1 MVKKYVYADSENSD
15 PELIEDW
22 MEEHPTSSTQFRGKY
37 KTYKGKPCKTK
48 EEKKQ
53 SKAKAQKKWRL
64 QKKTKAAKEFM
75 ALKYA
80 RGEKIRAIVNTK
92 QDKREVK

>member
-1 MVKKYVYADSENSD
+1 MVKNYVYADSENSD

-22 MEEHPTSSTQFRGKY
+22 MEEHPTRSTHFWGKY

-53 SKAKAQKKWRL
+53 SKAKAQKKWL
-64 QKKTKAAKEFM
+64 AKNKTARAKELNAQFKVR
-75 ALKYA
+75 A
-80 RGEKIRAIVNTK
+80 EKFRAVADTK
-92 QDKREVK
+92 QEKREVK